1 MPRVRTR
8 APSDGHTGRP
18 LSPAL
23 TRGRSLQKEN
33 DLSRQ
38 HRSTHRSR
46 YALALALTSV
56 STLLA
61 TGLQTG
67 SAGAAPAGRDH
78 AKIIATPRPGAA
90 QLPLSPAR
98 RAALVKSAGSKA
110 ADTAK
115 TLGLGAKEK
124 LVVKDVVRDADG
136 TTHTRYERTYAG
148 LPVLGGDLVL
158 HAQSGRTTTT
168 KATDDRI
175 TVPTITPSVTS
186 GAAKSKAL
194 AAARKTKAKS
204 AEIDGAPRLVVWAAA
219 GKPALAWESVVGGVQ
234 HDGTPSELHVISDAG
249 TGKELFRF
257 QGIETGTGT
266 GQFNGTVPLSTTPSG
281 STYQLVDADRAG
293 HRTYDLNQGTSG
305 TGTLFTD
312 DNDVWGDGTQSNRQT
327 AGVDVAYGAAATWDY
342 YKDVFGRNGIRNDGV
357 AAYSRAHYGNNYVN
371 AFWSDTCFCMTYGDG
386 SGNTHPLTA
395 LDVAAHEMSHGV
407 TSATAGLTY
416 SGESGG
422 LNEATSDI
430 FAAAVEFHSNL
441 PADVPDYM
449 VGEKIDINGDGTP
462 LRYMDKPSRDGTSR
476 DNWDSSL
483 GGIDVHYSSGPANH
497 FFYLLSE
504 GSGAKT
510 VNGVAYDSPTHDGL
524 PVSGIGI
531 ENAQQIWY
539 RALTTYMTSSTDYA
553 GARTATLQAAADLF
567 GAYTP
572 TYLAVSDAW
581 AAINVGERIAPGVNI
596 ATLPNQTSGVGDQ
609 ISLQVDAYTTHSGS
623 ALTYAATGLPDGLTI
638 SETGLITGTP
648 ATVGTSDVKVTV
660 TDDTGSTATRSLTWR
675 VANLYANSTRV
686 DIPDAGAAVESPVT
700 VSDRTGNA
708 SATTEVYVKIVH
720 TYRGDLTVDLVGPDG
735 TVYPLLNRSGGS
747 ADNVDQTFT
756 VDASAQPAAGT
767 WKLRVQDRASVDVGY
782 IEKWYMIP

>member
-1 MPRVRTR
+1 M
-8 APSDGHTGRP
+8 
-18 LSPAL
+18 
-23 TRGRSLQKEN
+23 
-33 DLSRQ
+33 SRQ
-38 HRSTHRSR
+38 HRSSHRSR
-46 YALALALTSV
+46 YALTLALTAIG
-56 STLLA
+56 TLLA
-61 TGLQTG
+61 TGVQTG
-67 SAGAAPAGRDH
+67 TAGAAPAARDTIHATPRAGAAPAGL
-78 AKIIATPRPGAA
+78 T
-90 QLPLSPAR
+90 PAR
-98 RAALVKSAGSKA
+98 RAALLKGATAKA
-110 ADTAK
+110 AATAAG
-115 TLGLGAKEK
+115 LGLGAKEK
-124 LVVKDVVRDADG
+124 LVVKDVTQDADG

-148 LPVLGGDLVL
+148 LPVLGGDLVV
-158 HAQSGRTTTT
+158 HAKDGRITTSE
-168 KATDDRI
+168 ATDATV
-175 TVPTITPSVTS
+175 TVPTLTPKVTS
-186 GAAKSKAL
+186 ATARGKAL
-194 AAARKTKAKS
+194 AAAKKADAKG
-204 AEIDGAPRLVVWAAA
+204 AAIDTAPRLVVWAGDADR
-219 GKPALAWESVVGGVQ
+219 PTLAWESVVGGLQ
-234 HDGTPSELHVISDAG
+234 HDDTPSELHVVTDAA

-257 QGIETGTGT
+257 EGVQTGTGT
-266 GQFNGTVPLSTTPSG
+266 GQFSGTVPLSTTLSG
-281 STYQLVDADRAG
+281 STYQLVDGDRAG

-327 AGVDVAYGAAATWDY
+327 AGVDVAFGAAATWDY

-371 AFWSDTCFCMTYGDG
+371 AFWSDSCFCMTYGDG

-430 FAAAVEFHSNL
+430 FAAAVEFHADL
-441 PADVPDYM
+441 PADVPDYF
-449 VGEKIDINGDGTP
+449 VGEKININGNGTP

-476 DNWDSSL
+476 DSWDSSL

-510 VNGVAYDSPTHDGL
+510 VNGVAYDSPTSDGL
-524 PVSGIGI
+524 PVTGIGI

-539 RALTTYMTSSTDYA
+539 RALTTYMTSSTNYA

-581 AAINVGERIAPGVNI
+581 AAINVGQRIAPGVNI
-596 ATLPNQTSGVGDQ
+596 AATANQTSGVGDAV
-609 ISLQVDAYTTHSGS
+609 SLQVEAYTTNTGS
-623 ALTYAATGLPDGLTI
+623 ALTYSATGLPDGLTI
-638 SETGLITGTP
+638 DASGLITGTP
-648 ATVGTSDVKVTV
+648 TTAATSTVAVTV
-660 TDDTGSTATRSLTWR
+660 ADATGSTATRTFTWR
-675 VANLYANSTRV
+675 VAHLYANSTRI

-700 VSDRTGNA
+700 VSGRTGNA

-720 TYRGDLTVDLVGPDG
+720 TYRGDLTVDLVGPNG
-735 TVYPLLNRSGGS
+735 TVYSLLNRSGGS

-756 VDASAQPAAGT
+756 VDASAQPVEGT
-767 WKLRVQDRASVDVGY
+767 WKLRVQDRASIDVGY
-782 IEKWYMIP
+782 LEKWYLAP